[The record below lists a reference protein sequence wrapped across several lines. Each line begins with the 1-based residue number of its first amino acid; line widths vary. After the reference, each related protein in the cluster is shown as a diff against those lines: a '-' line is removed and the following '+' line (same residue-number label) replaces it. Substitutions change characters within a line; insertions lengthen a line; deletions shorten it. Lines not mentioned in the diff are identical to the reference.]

1 MRMCAHKLH
10 DIIIMK
16 ASLFLILSCSYACY
30 SVRISTLS
38 NSIRKTFLSS
48 LLVVSFS
55 SPLII
60 EPVYAAA
67 QSTSKLV
74 QPVFGLKKDRL
85 LPCKS
90 ESNCISSSSIKSLE
104 VSPTETLPFIVYVCK
119 PVYNTSIYHMY
130 YHNRHHTGF

>member
-1 MRMCAHKLH
+1 M
-10 DIIIMK
+10 
-16 ASLFLILSCSYACY
+16 ILSCSYACY
-30 SVRISTLS
+30 SIRLSTLS
-38 NSIRKTFLSS
+38 NSIQKTFLSS

-55 SPLII
+55 SPLINI

-67 QSTSKLV
+67 QSTSSKPV

-104 VSPTETLPFIVYVCK
+104 VSPTETLPFIVCVCK
-119 PVYNTSIYHMY
+119 RVYIISVMITCLNQH
-130 YHNRHHTGF
+130 RHGL